1 MKFRIEFDVD
11 EKGCIKALRDAGF
24 RIEDGVITKNGYLSG
39 YFITLITLD
48 SINDIK
54 LLQETLQYN
63 PYPVNDI
70 SLNFNETDDEG
81 EPLPPSIYVNN
92 D

>member
-1 MKFRIEFDVD
+1 MKFRIEFDVY
-11 EKGCIKALRDAGF
+11 EKSCIKVLRDAGF
-24 RIEDGVITKNGYLSG
+24 RIEDGVITNNGYLSG

-54 LLQETLQYN
+54 LLQDTLHNN
-63 PYPVNDI
+63 PYPVNNI

-81 EPLPPSIYVNN
+81 EPLPPSIFVNN